1 MNAMTGEQAM
11 ISNRAILVRL
21 CLVALSSLGMLLLLG
36 SPRGLISETDH
47 VAVAMV
53 LDWALALLVL
63 AFVTCSERLSLR
75 SIGLTM
81 PACPVL
87 RAALLCWLIGSLT
100 FLLTTPLVNALGLSA
115 TTGSLVRLARIP
127 VEVRVAL
134 VVTAGI
140 CEELVFRGYLIER
153 LALLTGNLR
162 LAAMLAWAV
171 FTLLHLPR
179 WGSGGTL
186 QIGAWALV
194 ISILYLRTRSLPA
207 CMLMH
212 ILNDSFAFIILPL
225 LVPLR

>member
-21 CLVALSSLGMLLLLG
+21 CLVALSALGMLLLLG
-36 SPRGLISETDH
+36 SPRGLISETDRA
-47 VAVAMV
+47 AVTMV

-63 AFVTCSERLSLR
+63 AFVTCSERLPLR

-81 PACPVL
+81 PTGRVL

-100 FLLTTPLVNALGLSA
+100 FLLTTPLVNALGLRA

-194 ISILYLRTRSLPA
+194 ISILYLRTRSVPA

>member
-1 MNAMTGEQAM
+1 MNVMTGEQAM

-21 CLVALSSLGMLLLLG
+21 CLVALSSLGMILLLE
-36 SPRGLISETDH
+36 SPLGLISETDR
-47 VAVAMV
+47 VAVTMI

-63 AFVTCSERLSLR
+63 AFVTLSERSALH

-81 PACPVL
+81 PTRPVL

-100 FLLTTPLVNALGLSA
+100 FLLTTPLVNALGLRA

-127 VEVRVAL
+127 VGLRVAL
-134 VVTAGI
+134 VVTAGL

-153 LALLTGNLR
+153 LALFTGNLR
-162 LAAMLAWAV
+162 LAAILAWAV

-194 ISILYLRTRSLPA
+194 ISILYLRTRSVPA